1 MNEQKRFEA
10 AEAAFLENDDCAGEF
25 VAAAIALEAA
35 NASRERR
42 APREMV
48 EIDAVGPFFR
58 KMMNNN
64 NK

>member
-1 MNEQKRFEA
+1 MKEKKRFEA

-35 NASRERR
+35 NAARERR

-48 EIDAVGPFFR
+48 EIDAVEPFFR
-58 KMMNNN
+58 KMMNNK